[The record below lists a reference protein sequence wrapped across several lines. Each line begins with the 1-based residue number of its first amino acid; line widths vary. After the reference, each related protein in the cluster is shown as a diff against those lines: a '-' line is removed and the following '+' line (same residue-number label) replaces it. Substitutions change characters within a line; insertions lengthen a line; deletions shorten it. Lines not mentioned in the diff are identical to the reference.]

1 MHDKKFM
8 MGSSSGPGSGG
19 WGLGEWDCGFNP
31 FTAKHGETRKGEF
44 LPRDF
49 LREALSNRQ

>member
-31 FTAKHGETRKGEF
+31 FTAKHGETREGEF

-49 LREALSNRQ
+49 FLKALSNRQ